1 MPPCCDAA
9 DEHHTELTQPDI
21 QNKRLFDFPT
31 TDAFIAW
38 YRKATEDGMERFA
51 AVYRRAVSL
60 REELPVE
67 RRGFFSDQLLMQ
79 SGVMEQLYTWVW
91 ALCGAAANRRSRGDN
106 QAFLQ
111 CVAQAE
117 AAIQSAIQ
125 IRQCAAHGPWK
136 NWYAQDKLSDFAD
149 ALCKTA
155 ALKDMGNNAKT

>member
-1 MPPCCDAA
+1 
-9 DEHHTELTQPDI
+9 
-21 QNKRLFDFPT
+21 
-31 TDAFIAW
+31 
-38 YRKATEDGMERFA
+38 MERFA
-51 AVYRRAVSL
+51 AVYRRAVGL
-60 REELPVE
+60 REEMPVE
-67 RRGFFSDQLLMQ
+67 RRGFFSDQLMMQ

-91 ALCGAAANRRSRGDN
+91 ALCGAAANRRSGGDDR
-106 QAFLQ
+106 AFLP

-155 ALKDMGNNAKT
+155 ALKDMENKAKT